1 MKSIQAHMVAG
12 LALLLSAT
20 LSAASPNLEAQL
32 ETAERAQTIGE
43 LEDELHEHERRFPAS
58 MVAGTDC
65 IDAAMWGASQTPM

>member
-32 ETAERAQTIGE
+32 ETAERAQRG
-43 LEDELHEHERRFPAS
+43 
-58 MVAGTDC
+58 
-65 IDAAMWGASQTPM
+65 